1 MWSEFLF
8 LLLVGFLPQG
18 KKPLALQLTK
28 QKPKPTPQQK
38 RKKTLISS
46 LERVTDPRALQC
58 LPCTIQENLRRTQNP
73 NPSTCAI

>member
-28 QKPKPTPQQK
+28 QTPPPNKGKKP
-38 RKKTLISS
+38 
-46 LERVTDPRALQC
+46 
-58 LPCTIQENLRRTQNP
+58 
-73 NPSTCAI
+73 

>member
-28 QKPKPTPQQK
+28 QKPTTPP
-38 RKKTLISS
+38 KK
-46 LERVTDPRALQC
+46 EK
-58 LPCTIQENLRRTQNP
+58 NP
-73 NPSTCAI
+73 NQLSGESY

>member
-28 QKPKPTPQQK
+28 QK

>member
-28 QKPKPTPQQK
+28 QKPTPPP
-38 RKKTLISS
+38 KKKK
-46 LERVTDPRALQC
+46 EK
-58 LPCTIQENLRRTQNP
+58 NP
-73 NPSTCAI
+73 NQLSGESY